1 MKYQWNE
8 ESLDHRNALMYG
20 MGITEQEAER
30 PVIGII
36 NGWNEMNPGHYHF
49 KDVLQSIKDEV
60 TANGGLPRELPV
72 IGICDGMCSNTPGDR
87 YTLPSRDLVSMDVET
102 LAELNQLDGMI
113 LLGTCDKM
121 VPGMLMGMFRVNIP
135 AVMFTGGYMR
145 PGVSAKGQI
154 LTITN
159 TKQGYAAYKAGDITR
174 DDYKDIVR
182 NVCPTPGACP
192 MMGTANTMCALAE
205 VLGMTPVGNAT
216 VAAQSD
222 EWRAMAKQAGA
233 KVMELVRDGRCP
245 RDIVNRESFLNVI
258 RYVMAT
264 GGSTNTVLHL
274 PTIAKTAGYDID
286 IDEFERLSEEVPVL
300 LSIYPSHETYTMAD
314 YAAAG
319 GISALIM
326 ELARAGK
333 FALDVEGEFGA
344 MRDRVEGAKNLDTS
358 VIHTADDPIN
368 DKGGLA
374 VLRGNLGRS
383 AIVKFSAVDPA
394 SWTFSGPARVYDSQ
408 DAGWQ
413 AALQDEIQPGDVVV
427 IRYEGPKGSPG
438 MPHIETF
445 MAAILGK
452 GLGTQVAL
460 VTDGRFSGATGGL
473 AIGHVCPEAYEGGPI
488 ALVEDGDIIDID
500 IPNRA
505 MSIRVGDAELDA
517 RRQKYQ
523 QLIKPSMGW
532 LTLYRDNTSAADEG
546 ASTLFYR

>member
-20 MGITEQEAER
+20 MGVTEEEATR
-30 PVIGII
+30 PVIGIL

-49 KDVLQSIKDEV
+49 NEVVESIKAAIVE
-60 TANGGLPRELPV
+60 NGGLPRVLPV

-102 LAELNQLDGMI
+102 LSELNQLDGMV

-145 PGVSAKGQI
+145 PGVSAKGQV

-174 DDYKDIVR
+174 EDYKDIVR
-182 NVCPTPGACP
+182 NVCPMPGACP

-205 VLGMTPVGNAT
+205 ILGFSPEGNAT
-216 VAAQSD
+216 VLAKSE
-222 EWRAMAKQAGA
+222 EWFAMARQSGEKI
-233 KVMELVRDGRCP
+233 MDLVREGKCA
-245 RDIVNRESFLNVI
+245 RDFVNRESFLNVI

-264 GGSTNTVLHL
+264 GGSTNTLLHL
-274 PTIAKTAGYDID
+274 PIIAQTAGYDIP
-286 IDEFERLSEEVPVL
+286 IDEFERLSEEIPVL
-300 LSIYPSHETYTMAD
+300 LSIYPSHETYTMQE
-314 YAAAG
+314 YAQAG

-326 ELARAGK
+326 ELSKGGK
-333 FALDVEGEFGA
+333 FGLEVDGA
-344 MRDRVEGAKNLDTS
+344 FSSMKERVEKAKNLNTD
-358 VIHTADDPIN
+358 VIHTLEAPIN
-368 DKGGLA
+368 PKGGLA

-394 SWTFSGPARVYDSQ
+394 SWVFSGPARVYNSQ
-408 DAGWQ
+408 DEGWQ
-413 AALQDEIQPGDVVV
+413 AALDGEIQPGDVVV
-427 IRYEGPKGSPG
+427 IRYEGPKGAPG

-445 MAAILGK
+445 MAAVLGK
-452 GLGTQVAL
+452 GLGTKVAL

-473 AIGHVCPEAYEGGPI
+473 AIGHVCPEAYDGGNI
-488 ALVEDGDIIDID
+488 ALIENGDMIDID
-500 IPNRA
+500 IPGRK
-505 MSIRVGDAELDA
+505 MSIRLSEEELSL
-517 RRQKYQ
+517 RRKNYQ
-523 QLIKPSMGW
+523 QLKKPSMGW
-532 LTLYRDNTSAADEG
+532 LSLYRNNTSAADEG
-546 ASTLFYR
+546 ASSLYSL